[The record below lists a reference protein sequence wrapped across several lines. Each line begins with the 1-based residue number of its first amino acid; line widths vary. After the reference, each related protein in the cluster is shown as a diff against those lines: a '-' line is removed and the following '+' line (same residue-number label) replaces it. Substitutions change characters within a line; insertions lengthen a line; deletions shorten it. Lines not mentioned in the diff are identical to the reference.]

1 MPPNRPP
8 VLVLEND
15 VAIHLLGVVL
25 DPNTSAERYA
35 AFAFSMSHDL
45 PGFDGWCA
53 QTRSLAGGLFPSG
66 VRFVDTQDELLAA
79 LPEADG
85 VVVEGLEIGAR
96 ELTAGKHLGVVLK
109 HGVDTRN
116 IDLDACAARGIPVLT
131 LRRRVNIACAEQAL
145 AAMFAL
151 AKKLP
156 QIAGLISDEQ
166 LRAAGYSPGR
176 FDRSHTSNA
185 GWSRVTGL
193 RTLYGAT
200 LGLVGLGEIGRE
212 LALRCAACGMR
223 QLYYQRRRLP
233 EALEQQFQVEYA
245 PLDRLLAESD
255 WVSVQVPLN
264 ASTRGMFGRERLAQ
278 MKRGAVLIDIARAEL
293 IDREALLDALR
304 SGHLGGLALDAQ
316 YEEPGRPDDEL
327 LGFDNVLLTPHTAAA
342 PRANSLRDCEEMVR
356 GIASALGLA

>member
-1 MPPNRPP
+1 MANQRPP

-25 DPNTSAERYA
+25 DPNTSPERRD
-35 AFAFSMSHDL
+35 AFTFFMSHDI
-45 PGFDGWCA
+45 PDFHGWCA
-53 QTRSLAGGLFPSG
+53 QARTLAGGLFPAE
-66 VRFVDTQDELLAA
+66 VRFIDTQEQLLAA

-85 VVVEGLEIGAR
+85 VVVEGLDIGPR
-96 ELTAGKHLGVVLK
+96 ELMAGEHLRVVLK
-109 HGVDTRN
+109 HGIDTRN
-116 IDLDACAARGIPVLT
+116 IDIERCTVLGIPVLT

-156 QIAGLISDEQ
+156 QIAGLISDQQ

-185 GWSRVTGL
+185 GWSRVPGL
-193 RTLYGAT
+193 RTLYGST
-200 LGLVGLGEIGRE
+200 VGLVGLGEIGRE

-233 EALEQQFQVEYA
+233 EDLEEELHVEYT
-245 PLDRLLAESD
+245 PLNRLLAESD

-264 ASTRGMFGRERLAQ
+264 TSTRGMIDRARLAQ
-278 MKRGAVLIDIARAEL
+278 MKPGAVLIDIARAEL
-293 IDREALLDALR
+293 LDRNALLDALH

-316 YEEPGRPDDEL
+316 YEEPGQPDDEL
-327 LGFDNVLLTPHTAAA
+327 LDFDNVLLTPHTAAA
-342 PRANSLRDCEEMVR
+342 PRTNSLLDCEEMIQ
-356 GIASALGLA
+356 GIAAALGLA